1 MTATADES
9 RRLPARQDADA
20 QDEFSQETAGNRPP
34 ANGRGL
40 TRKSDDTARKRATLS
55 PAPQKT
61 SGLGPAIAERSKDAK
76 APKGG
81 RQPGAY
87 VKE

>member
-1 MTATADES
+1 MIATGDRS
-9 RRLPARQDADA
+9 HRPPARQDADA
-20 QDEFSQETAGNRPP
+20 HDEFSREAVDGRPP
-34 ANGRGL
+34 ADGTGQPQ
-40 TRKSDDTARKRATLS
+40 KSDRKAAKPATPS

-76 APKGG
+76 APKSG

>member
-1 MTATADES
+1 MTAQGDRAH
-9 RRLPARQDADA
+9 RPPARQDADA
-20 QDEFSQETAGNRPP
+20 QDEFSREAAGSRPP
-34 ANGRGL
+34 GDGVRL
-40 TRKSDDTARKRATLS
+40 TSTSDEKAGKRATPS

-76 APKGG
+76 APRSG

>member
-1 MTATADES
+1 MTVTVGRS
-9 RRLPARQDADA
+9 HKPPARQDADA
-20 QDEFSQETAGNRPP
+20 QDEFSREAAGGRPP
-34 ANGRGL
+34 GDGMAL
-40 TRKSDDTARKRATLS
+40 THKSDEKARKRATPS
-55 PAPQKT
+55 PAAQKT

-76 APKGG
+76 APRSG